1 MRLLLILFL
10 SLWSTPYTYGAPLK
24 ILTSFTILKDFVEQ
38 IGKEHVEVDTIVG
51 PNADAHVFEPTPETG
66 KKLLQAQLL
75 VVNGLGF
82 EGWMDRLTSASGY
95 KGDLCV
101 ASHTIL
107 ARTLSQDNKVTQ
119 DPHAWMSV
127 PNARIYVSNITN
139 ALCKADPEHC
149 AAFKNNAQEYDTQL
163 ARLDEHVRTV
173 LKDIPQEKRLFITA
187 HDAFSYF
194 SQTYGVKVLAPM
206 GISTLSEPSA
216 WNVAALIDQIR
227 TLKVR
232 TIFVENMANPKLM
245 QQISQETG
253 ARIGDT
259 LYSDALST
267 AQGPASSYIALMNH
281 NIQLLATAMTESK

>member
-1 MRLLLILFL
+1 MRFFLIFFMM
-10 SLWSTPYTYGAPLK
+10 LWGIQHIRAAPLK

-38 IGKEHVEVDTIVG
+38 VGREHVQVDSIVG

-66 KKLLQAQLL
+66 KKLLRAQLL

-95 KGDLCV
+95 KGDICV
-101 ASHTIL
+101 ASQTIS
-107 ARTLSQDNKVTQ
+107 ARTLAQDKKITQ

-127 PNARIYVSNITN
+127 PHARIYVDNITN
-139 ALCKADPEHC
+139 ALCKADPIHC
-149 AAFKNNAQEYDTQL
+149 ADFQKNAKEYDTKL
-163 ARLDEHVRTV
+163 EVLDQHVRT
-173 LKDIPQEKRLFITA
+173 LIKDIPPEKRLFITA

-194 SQTYGVKVLAPM
+194 AQTYGVKVLAPM

-227 TLKVR
+227 ALKVK

-267 AQGPASSYIALMNH
+267 PEGPAPTYLALMNH
-281 NIQLLATAMTESK
+281 NMRLLASAMME

>member
-1 MRLLLILFL
+1 MRFFLVLFL
-10 SLWSTPYTYGAPLK
+10 SLWGAPHMHAAPLN

-38 IGKEHVEVDTIVG
+38 VGKEHVQVDTIVG

-66 KKLLQAQLL
+66 KKLLRAQLL

-95 KGDLCV
+95 KGDICV
-101 ASHTIL
+101 ASQTIR
-107 ARTLSQDNKVTQ
+107 ARTLSQDKKVTQ

-127 PNARIYVSNITN
+127 PNARIYVDNITK
-139 ALCKADPEHC
+139 ALCKADPDHC
-149 AAFKNNAQEYDTQL
+149 ADFQKNAHEYDAKL
-163 ARLDEHVRTV
+163 VALDQHVLTL
-173 LKDIPQEKRLFITA
+173 LKHISPEKRLFITA

-194 SQTYGVKVLAPM
+194 AQTYGVKVLAPM

-227 TLKVR
+227 ALKVK

-245 QQISQETG
+245 QQISQETS

-267 AQGPASSYIALMNH
+267 PQGPAPTYLDLMNH
-281 NIQLLATAMTESK
+281 NVRLLASAMVE

>member
-1 MRLLLILFL
+1 MIRSLLVLLLSL
-10 SLWSTPYTYGAPLK
+10 SYASHTYGAPLK
-24 ILTSFTILKDFVEQ
+24 VLTSFTILKDYVEQ
-38 IGKEHVEVDTIVG
+38 IGKEQVQVDTIVG

-66 KKLLQAQLL
+66 KKLLSAQLL

-101 ASHTIL
+101 ASQTIR

-127 PNARIYVSNITN
+127 PNARLYVKNITN
-139 ALCKADPEHC
+139 ALCKTGPEHC
-149 AAFKNNAQEYDTQL
+149 ATFKNNAQKYDIQL
-163 ARLDEHVRTV
+163 AQLDQQIRTL
-173 LKDIPQEKRLFITA
+173 LKNIPQEKRLFITA

-194 SQTYGVKVLAPM
+194 SQTYNVKVLAPM

-227 TLKVR
+227 TLKVK

-267 AQGPASSYIALMNH
+267 PQGPAPTYLALMLH
-281 NIQLLATAMTESK
+281 NVHLLTSAMGE